1 MIHYC
6 IPTYRSFD
14 HCINAVLAAMQ
25 SSLLPDKY
33 IIIDN
38 SGDGSGTRHLQLL
51 VEQYNNITIWP
62 QTHNLGVAVSFN
74 VFMQELQ
81 DHIIIAND
89 DVFVHKDTVKTL
101 IEAAENNPRDI
112 FFAGSGHSG
121 NAFSL
126 FLLKK
131 KGFCE
136 IGPFDKKFYPGYY
149 EDNDYAYRMRLRG
162 YSIVTVDAATYDHI
176 GSSTIKTY
184 DTQMMRQ
191 HHYDFTKNAQY
202 YRSKWGGMPGEEKYT
217 EEFGFNGEI

>member
-1 MIHYC
+1 MINYC
-6 IPTYRSFD
+6 IPTYRSFE
-14 HCINAVLAAMQ
+14 HCKNAILTAMQ
-25 SSLLPDKY
+25 SSLPPDKY

-38 SGDGSGTRHLQLL
+38 SGNGSGSLYLQPLI
-51 VEQYNNITIWP
+51 EKYSSIIIWP
-62 QTHNLGVAVSFN
+62 QTYNLGVAQSFN
-74 VFMQELQ
+74 LFMQGLD

-89 DVFVHKDTVKTL
+89 DVFVHTDTIKALV
-101 IEAAENNPRDI
+101 EAAENTPRDI

-136 IGPFDKKFYPGYY
+136 IGSFDKRFYPGYY
-149 EDNDYAYRMRLRG
+149 EDNDYAWRMHLKG
-162 YSIVTVDAATYDHI
+162 YNIITVETATYDHI

-184 DTQMMRQ
+184 NQEEMEQ
-191 HHYDFTKNAQY
+191 HHRDFSRIGQY

-217 EEFGFNGEI
+217 EEFNGEI